1 MNKIKELRIK
11 AGMTQ
16 SELSSLLG
24 IAQNTL
30 SYWEQNKYQPDN
42 DTLLKLANIFNVTL
56 DYLLG
61 RSTSSTV
68 SASASPEGKATIQQN
83 ESPLTGKEL
92 ALISAYRN
100 NPAMQGAVDKLL
112 GIPAEPENN
121 IADDVVS
128 ELNTPLFVQK

>member
-1 MNKIKELRIK
+1 MIIGLSDILKKLRKENHITQEVLAVKIGVERSSIGKYEASGVIPSIDVLIK
-11 AGMTQ
+11 
-16 SELSSLLG
+16 
-24 IAQNTL
+24 IAD
-30 SYWEQNKYQPDN
+30 Y
-42 DTLLKLANIFNVTL
+42 FHVTL

-61 RSTSSTV
+61 RETSGNLSRADET
-68 SASASPEGKATIQQN
+68 
-83 ESPLTGKEL
+83 PLTGKEL
-92 ALISAYRN
+92 AFISAYRN

>member
-1 MNKIKELRIK
+1 MNLKELRIK
-11 AGMTQ
+11 NKMYQKDVAKI
-16 SELSSLLG
+16 LG
-24 IAQNTL
+24 IERTTYVKYETGVTEPDIKTL
-30 SYWEQNKYQPDN
+30 I
-42 DTLLKLANIFNVTL
+42 KLADIFNVTL

>member
-1 MNKIKELRIK
+1 MNLKELRIK
-11 AGMTQ
+11 NKMYQKDVAKI
-16 SELSSLLG
+16 LG
-24 IAQNTL
+24 IERTTYVKYETGVTEPDIKTL
-30 SYWEQNKYQPDN
+30 I
-42 DTLLKLANIFNVTL
+42 KLADIFNVTL

-61 RSTSSTV
+61 RETSGSCLQTD
-68 SASASPEGKATIQQN
+68 

>member
-1 MNKIKELRIK
+1 MNLKELRIK
-11 AGMTQ
+11 NKMYQKDVAKI
-16 SELSSLLG
+16 LG
-24 IAQNTL
+24 IERTTYVKYETGVTEPDIKTL
-30 SYWEQNKYQPDN
+30 I
-42 DTLLKLANIFNVTL
+42 KLADIFNVTL

-61 RSTSSTV
+61 RETSGNISR
-68 SASASPEGKATIQQN
+68 AD

-112 GIPAEPENN
+112 GVPAEPENN

>member
-61 RSTSSTV
+61 RETSGNISR
-68 SASASPEGKATIQQN
+68 AD

>member
-11 AGMTQ
+11 AGMKQ

-42 DTLLKLANIFNVTL
+42 DTLLKLADIFNVTI

-61 RSTSSTV
+61 RSTSST
-68 SASASPEGKATIQQN
+68 ASGSPSPEGKATIQQN
-83 ESPLTGKEL
+83 ENPLTGKEL
-92 ALISAYRN
+92 ALITAYRS

-112 GIPAEPENN
+112 GVPTEPINN
-121 IADDVVS
+121 ITDDVVS
-128 ELNTPLFVQK
+128 ELRTPLFVRK